1 MLCTY
6 LTALT
11 SRLLDQGDSVLFRIS
26 LVILQLLEP
35 RLFVR
40 DKDELVS
47 VLQGSNKGAIHVW
60 RRETDGNFED
70 TTPPKDRIYAQYQMN
85 EGFIFGELFAQNVWW
100 KDMTLQ
106 RLLDR
111 ELNR

>member
-1 MLCTY
+1 M
-6 LTALT
+6 
-11 SRLLDQGDSVLFRIS
+11 LFRIS
-26 LVILQLLEP
+26 LVIIQLLEP

-60 RRETDGNFED
+60 RRETEGDFEN
-70 TTPPKDRIYAQYQMN
+70 TTPPKDRIYAQYQMSEEN
-85 EGFIFGELFAQNVWW
+85 VFEGLMAQNTWW